1 MLKEQ
6 LEFQIFELK
15 RILKSF
21 DIDVSLI
28 EQHQIS
34 KSTVNYVLDKK
45 YLMKISTHVMEVV
58 MKLERVKEQSL
69 APKVLIA
76 NSFEHLENIYYFI
89 VYDYLVGDDLDS
101 VIPYLSTEQS
111 IQIGKD
117 LVEFIAK
124 LNTFNDLFYDIGHY
138 IPTIPR
144 YEYSWQQGHLKYVQC
159 LSDNL
164 ETINMSVKNK
174 EVVSLALTY
183 IYQHIDCLK
192 YQEGPKL
199 LHNDLH
205 PKNIIVDNNKLVGVI
220 DWECSQFGELDFELS
235 HLFHWCIYPSIPDKR
250 FELLLKT
257 VFKGF
262 MSIYQTTDIGQR
274 LTIYQLEH
282 ELNQIIWNNTSI
294 DERITRI
301 KGWKDGQ
308 LIDLISKW

>member
-1 MLKEQ
+1 
-6 LEFQIFELK
+6 
-15 RILKSF
+15 
-21 DIDVSLI
+21 
-28 EQHQIS
+28 
-34 KSTVNYVLDKK
+34 
-45 YLMKISTHVMEVV
+45 
-58 MKLERVKEQSL
+58 MKLERVKELSL

-76 NSFEHLENIYYFI
+76 NSFEHLGNRYYFI

-101 VIPYLSTEQS
+101 VIPYLSAEHS

-124 LNTFNDLFYDIGHY
+124 LNTFNDPFYDIGHY

-144 YEYSWQQGHLKYVQC
+144 YEYSWQQGHLKYIQY
-159 LSDNL
+159 LRDNL

-174 EVVSLALTY
+174 EVVSLALIY

-205 PKNIIVDNNKLVGVI
+205 PKNIIIDQNKLVGII

-235 HLFHWCIYPSIPDKR
+235 HLFHWCIYPSIPEKN

-262 MSIYQTTDIGQR
+262 MSTHQHPDISQR

-282 ELNQIIWNNTSI
+282 ELNQIIWNSTAI
-294 DERITRI
+294 DERIIRI
-301 KGWKDGQ
+301 KGWLNGQ